1 MPVEFNSNLD
11 AVLNGSQEAIE
22 RAAEIIGGMAESY
35 AKELCPVKT
44 NNLRTSITHT
54 TENNGHTV
62 VVGSA
67 VKYAPYVEL
76 GTGIH
81 ALGESH
87 AKKIPWHYKD
97 AKGKWHTTYG
107 MPPRPY
113 LRPAIEKH
121 KDEYKEVLES
131 EMSGS

>member
-1 MPVEFNSNLD
+1 MY
-11 AVLNGSQEAIE
+11 
-22 RAAEIIGGMAESY
+22 AELTGNRKKQGIKSPCGNIID
-35 AKELCPVKT
+35 
-44 NNLRTSITHT
+44 
-54 TENNGHTV
+54 
-62 VVGSA
+62 
-67 VKYAPYVEL
+67 VEL
-76 GTGIH
+76 GTGVH

-121 KDEYKEVLES
+121 KDEYKEVLEA